1 MVITMSDEKHIVT
14 VKLNRDQILSLLS
27 AIKYSENSTLMAVL
41 RDALYDVNAQIG
53 GMMRGRHSAATCN
66 SRDDDNILTP
76 NDPVDW

>member
-14 VKLNRDQILSLLS
+14 VKLNRDQILLLLS

-41 RDALYDVNAQIG
+41 RDALYNVNAQIG
-53 GMMRGRHSAATCN
+53 GMMRGRHSGATCN